1 MLKVSTHKFYKE
13 DHHEEN
19 VRDYLNLKMDNDL
32 HLGYDPLVDMP
43 IFVQAHHLGTAIL
56 IPIRGNIEI
65 LIFNS
70 QAIFSMDIFSLGSN
84 RTPIFPYSIEG

>member
-13 DHHEEN
+13 DPHEEN
-19 VRDYLNLKMDNDL
+19 VRHYLNLKMDNNP

-43 IFVQAHHLGTAIL
+43 IFVQARQLGCRVL
-56 IPIRGNIEI
+56 IPIRGNIQI

-70 QAIFSMDIFSLGSN
+70 LIVFSMDIFSLGSK
-84 RTPIFPYSIEG
+84 RTPIFPYSKEG